1 MENLKITKDTVLS
14 NLNNAEQLEKLYR
27 NEKSE
32 FSKAFKELYPEIK
45 ENQMAT
51 FWYQRLNYSKNDINW
66 GTKNQFIFIVIAAIL
81 AGLVAKIPAI
91 FSIREEFFYP
101 RNIGFIAFP
110 FLTAYFAWS
119 NKLSLQKIIIIS
131 VFILIGVLFIN
142 SLPYANSSDIMVLS
156 SIHLVLFLWSVLGYS
171 YTTKLNNAS
180 ENRLSFLKYNGD
192 LLVMSAL
199 LVIAGAILSG
209 ITIGL
214 FELIGINITHFYFD
228 YIAIFGAAA
237 IPLVATYLTQTNP
250 QLVGKVSPV
259 IAKIFSPIVLVM
271 LVVYLIAI
279 VYSGKD
285 PYNDRDFLLL
295 FNTLLIGVMAI
306 IFFSVAGTANS
317 TKQTWEVWVILLL
330 SVVTILVNGIALSAI
345 IFRISEWGFTP
356 NRMAVLGSNLLILI
370 NLILVTSK
378 LFRVISKKSD
388 IKDVGLI
395 IGYYLPIYAIWAA
408 VVTFLFPLLW

>member
-1 MENLKITKDTVLS
+1 MENNSITKDTLLTH
-14 NLNNAEQLEKLYR
+14 LNDAEQLEKLYR
-27 NEKSE
+27 LDKSK
-32 FSKAFKELYPEIK
+32 FTNVFKDLYPEIK
-45 ENQMAT
+45 DYPIAN
-51 FWYQRLNYSKNDINW
+51 FWYQRLSYTKNELNW
-66 GTKNQFIFIVIAAIL
+66 GNKNQIIFIIIAALL

-119 NKLSLQKIIIIS
+119 NKLSLQKIILIS
-131 VFILIGVLFIN
+131 VFILIGVLYIN

-156 SIHLVLFLWSVLGYS
+156 SIHLVLFLWSILGYS
-171 YTTKLNNAS
+171 FSKTSINDGES
-180 ENRLSFLKYNGD
+180 RLAFLKFNGD

-199 LVIAGAILSG
+199 LVIAGAILTG

-214 FELIGINITHFYFD
+214 FQLIGFNITTFYFN
-228 YIAIFGAAA
+228 YIAIFGASA

-271 LVVYLIAI
+271 LVAYLIAI

-285 PYNDRDFLLL
+285 PYNDREFLIL
-295 FNTLLIGVMAI
+295 FNSLLIGVMAI
-306 IFFSVAGTANS
+306 IFFTVAGTSNT
-317 TKQTWEVWVILLL
+317 TKSKWEVWVILIL

-345 IFRISEWGFTP
+345 VFRISEWGLSA
-356 NRMAVLGSNLLILI
+356 NRVAVLGSNLLILI
-370 NLILVTSK
+370 NLLLVTSK
-378 LFRVISKKSD
+378 LFQVVSKKSD
-388 IKDVGLI
+388 IIEVGKT
-395 IGYYLPIYAIWAA
+395 IGYYLPIYALWAA
-408 VVTFLFPLLW
+408 IVTFLFPLIF

>member
-1 MENLKITKDTVLS
+1 MENLKITKDTILT
-14 NLNNAEQLEKLYR
+14 NLNDAEQLEKLYR
-27 NEKSE
+27 NDKSN
-32 FSKAFKELYPEIK
+32 FSNVFKELYPEIK
-45 ENQMAT
+45 ENQIAS
-51 FWYQRLNYSKNDINW
+51 FWYQRLNYSKNEINW

-81 AGLVAKIPAI
+81 AGVVAKIPAI

-214 FELIGINITHFYFD
+214 FELIGINITQIYFN

-295 FNTLLIGVMAI
+295 FNILLIGVMAI
-306 IFFSVAGTANS
+306 IFFSVAGTANT
-317 TKQTWEVWVILLL
+317 TKRAWEVWVILLL

-388 IKDVGLI
+388 IKDVGLT